1 MKQHARD
8 SRPIVRM
15 FDASFAY
22 GSSDENGGPEADG
35 VCGSS
40 EDKSIGARGISL
52 CVEAGECLVLCGE
65 LRSGKSTVLRMIE
78 GLPARSFPERLP
90 VGMRPADATCGL
102 GALVRAPRA
111 SA

>member
-35 VCGSS
+35 ACGSS

-52 CVEAGECLVLCGE
+52 CVEARRVPGALRE
-65 LRSGKSTVLRMIE
+65 LRQRQIH
-78 GLPARSFPERLP
+78 RS
-90 VGMRPADATCGL
+90 AYD
-102 GALVRAPRA
+102 
-111 SA
+111 